1 MLLKFSTRLLGEA
14 METLKDWQFLV
25 AAVITAAVAFWHY
38 IPAGNN
44 HLNTE
49 PAKSAILCAIVVF
62 PLSLLLSLLLVL
74 TPDQRAVLGDWWDP
88 IGKAIVMSGNKSAE
102 CATRAIKTPWVAPS
116 FVMCLRIS
124 LAMTLVST
132 NAASPRGGPADAQL

>member
-1 MLLKFSTRLLGEA
+1 MLLKFSTRLLGDA

-25 AAVITAAVAFWHY
+25 AAVITVAVALWHY
-38 IPAGNN
+38 FATGKN

-88 IGKAIVMSGNKSAE
+88 IGKAIVSLYMVSLFVAFIIAKCFDVHDWFRRRRKS
-102 CATRAIKTPWVAPS
+102 KTQPP
-116 FVMCLRIS
+116 
-124 LAMTLVST
+124 
-132 NAASPRGGPADAQL
+132 